1 MSLMGVALLTVFA
14 SCLTMQHGLPE
25 IDQSKSASNINP
37 SNTLEYFRSVLSNR
51 EVWLREDVV
60 FGREWY
66 GRRKDVTNVLEDG
79 VWYRSHALAERDVDR
94 FIIAAASSK
103 WGAGYCEEHYTPHI
117 LYRGEKVYVFKV
129 SQKRQNILVAYL
141 MAESGLKTGVFF
153 DFRKDALGIPPQEA
167 DHYIS
172 KIFAFSE
179 EELLADE
186 TKFVAIGMSEA
197 EVLEVSGPPIVKLF
211 PEPGVVVY
219 VYDNYKVV
227 LKNGEVDEIR
237 Y

>member
-1 MSLMGVALLTVFA
+1 MSLLCVALLTVFA
-14 SCLTMQHGLPE
+14 SSLTMQLGLPGVDRSE
-25 IDQSKSASNINP
+25 STRITNP
-37 SNTLEYFRSVLSNR
+37 SDTLEYLKSVLSNR
-51 EVWLREDVV
+51 EVWLKEDVV

-66 GRRKDVTNVLEDG
+66 GRRKDVTKVLEDG
-79 VWYRSHALAERDVDR
+79 VWYRAHALAERDVDR

-117 LYRGEKVYVFKV
+117 LYRGEKVHIFKV
-129 SQKRQNILVAYL
+129 AQKRRNILVAYL

-153 DFRKDALGIPPQEA
+153 DFQKDALTIPPEEA

-179 EELLADE
+179 EELLSYE
-186 TKFVAIGMSEA
+186 TNFVAIGMSEA
-197 EVLEVSGPPIVKLF
+197 EVLEVSGPPVVKLF
-211 PEPGVVVY
+211 PEPSVVVY
-219 VYDNYKVV
+219 VYNNYKVV
-227 LKNGEVDEIR
+227 LKNGEVDEIK